1 MKSDINLEKVVQVL
15 TDLGPAQTATI
26 KRSGDL
32 YSVELES
39 NLQSEVMEQIKAPSL
54 MKEYLGLFVEER
66 WELAE
71 FLDRNKEYL
80 SGSESKG
87 RDVSLSQGP
96 RELIQKIRL
105 TNLLLDLFAFYLEHR
120 QDGEVFNTNYILNNK
135 RLKNKFGALGKK
147 IYNGSHGKVAGGIEK
162 IFEVAEEIDPR
173 VKQYRGYKHTI
184 LVDGPRQLL
193 NIFDFFLKNR
203 QEGDI
208 FNQAYLERPELK
220 GLGTKISSGA
230 KTYLAGEGG
239 MDKIFE
245 VAEEIDPRVKLYRS
259 YKQTLLID
267 GPIQLLKL
275 FDFYLE
281 HRNEGEVFNANYI
294 RKNKTLR
301 QEFGT
306 LGWNLYKNIGR
317 NLSKGGG
324 MNLIVQ
330 LAAQQRPEILGYWS
344 FYRQKAA

>member
-173 VKQYRGYKHTI
+173 VK
-184 LVDGPRQLL
+184 
-193 NIFDFFLKNR
+193 
-203 QEGDI
+203 
-208 FNQAYLERPELK
+208 
-220 GLGTKISSGA
+220 
-230 KTYLAGEGG
+230 
-239 MDKIFE
+239 
-245 VAEEIDPRVKLYRS
+245 LYRS